1 MFIFKKES
9 WPWPICAADPQPSVW
24 RWIVGCHW
32 RSSPPA
38 WPGCS
43 TGSWCAWM
51 SGLDWCPLPPTSP
64 LNQTTNTERER
75 DTDLTE
81 GRTKLSLERTGVNSE
96 KGQHCSIAI
105 NSWWH
110 FSAANLRQGGRHGR
124 FPSHAVADEDALL
137 DAQLGKEV
145 FQIIRHRF
153 IGQHWAVRAVAMV
166 TGIYSQHLT
175 GQGTV
180 RTLGMG
186 GKRQL
191 SGNLFLMSDSTNK
204 GCIVHMRWRVPSG
217 TPKSRLSISIYY
229 KQAAEESYQMTGR
242 TLVDCTIPCLLL
254 NEVSKSVCWEQT
266 PTHKDELLAM
276 WQQTGVMSSSLH
288 YLSARALH
296 QGLRYWVEVWFA
308 AKEAM
313 KKHQGSALSLPI
325 EDIIGQAEWAGE
337 RQKKTD

>member
-1 MFIFKKES
+1 M
-9 WPWPICAADPQPSVW
+9 
-24 RWIVGCHW
+24 
-32 RSSPPA
+32 
-38 WPGCS
+38 
-43 TGSWCAWM
+43 
-51 SGLDWCPLPPTSP
+51 
-64 LNQTTNTERER
+64 
-75 DTDLTE
+75 
-81 GRTKLSLERTGVNSE
+81 
-96 KGQHCSIAI
+96 I

-110 FSAANLRQGGRHGR
+110 FSTANLRQGGRHGR

-145 FQIIRHRF
+145 FQIIRHCF

-191 SGNLFLMSDSTNK
+191 SGTLFLVSDGTNK

-229 KQAAEESYQMTGR
+229 KQAAEQSCQMTGC

-254 NEVSKSVCWEQT
+254 NKFSKSVCWEQT
-266 PTHKDELLAM
+266 PTHKDELFSM
-276 WQQTGVMSSSLH
+276 
-288 YLSARALH
+288 
-296 QGLRYWVEVWFA
+296 
-308 AKEAM
+308 
-313 KKHQGSALSLPI
+313 
-325 EDIIGQAEWAGE
+325 
-337 RQKKTD
+337 